1 MSFDQRP
8 ARIRKECWV
17 QSSSQTEREHRLFIT
32 KRKTPTEKNAKN
44 LINSSGI
51 PASLRYALKKI
62 FYQTAY
68 TVWIQIHHIQHTFH
82 RVLTQVPDNIYFCFT
97 CGKKKKRELQ
107 KIVRCYTAS
116 LCKARQ
122 CMLQLLHGVWISW
135 SHFFLESCEH
145 KEPQPLSETRYEKN
159 MHLLKMKA
167 VNSPLMFL
175 KVEEGSQTV
184 DWSNFPK
191 TLA

>member
-8 ARIRKECWV
+8 ARIRKKCWV

-68 TVWIQIHHIQHTFH
+68 AVWIQIHHIQHTFH

-97 CGKKKKRELQ
+97 CGKKKKRTSKDCPLLYSQSLQ
-107 KIVRCYTAS
+107 
-116 LCKARQ
+116 
-122 CMLQLLHGVWISW
+122 
-135 SHFFLESCEH
+135 
-145 KEPQPLSETRYEKN
+145 
-159 MHLLKMKA
+159 
-167 VNSPLMFL
+167 
-175 KVEEGSQTV
+175 SQTV
-184 DWSNFPK
+184 HASAAAWCLNQLI
-191 TLA
+191 TLLFRKLRAQRATATLRNPL

>member
-8 ARIRKECWV
+8 ARIRKKRWV

-68 TVWIQIHHIQHTFH
+68 AVWIQIHHIQHTLL

-97 CGKKKKRELQ
+97 CGKKKENFKRLSAVIQLVSAKPDSACFSCCMVFEL
-107 KIVRCYTAS
+107 
-116 LCKARQ
+116 
-122 CMLQLLHGVWISW
+122 
-135 SHFFLESCEH
+135 
-145 KEPQPLSETRYEKN
+145 
-159 MHLLKMKA
+159 
-167 VNSPLMFL
+167 
-175 KVEEGSQTV
+175 V
-184 DWSNFPK
+184 DHTSF
-191 TLA
+191 